1 MPLARTLLGLV
12 TLAGAAA
19 PVVAQPPAVWP
30 APKGPNRIVYPVP
43 PWITNAPRTGIPPGA
58 PMPTHAPNVSEVRF
72 VAPGTT
78 APESVTPAAATTPV
92 APPAVVPQAP
102 APRVVVDRTPAPS
115 ATRPAPPATARPDVW
130 SPTPAPTLPGTT
142 VPARKGR

>member
-43 PWITNAPRTGIPPGA
+43 PWVTNAPRTGIPSGA
-58 PMPTHAPNVSEVRF
+58 PVPAPGVSEVRF

-78 APESVTPAAATTPV
+78 APEVVTPAAAAAPV
-92 APPAVVPQAP
+92 APPTVVPSAP
-102 APRVVVDRTPAPS
+102 APRVVVDRTPAPP

-130 SPTPAPTLPGTT
+130 VPLAPAPKS
-142 VPARKGR
+142 R